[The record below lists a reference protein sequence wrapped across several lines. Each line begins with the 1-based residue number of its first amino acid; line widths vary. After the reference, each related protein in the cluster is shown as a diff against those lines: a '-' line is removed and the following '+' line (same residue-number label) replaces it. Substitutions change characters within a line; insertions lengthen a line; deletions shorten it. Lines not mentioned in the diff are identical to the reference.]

1 MNILIADD
9 EEYARIEIEEVLER
23 IIPDKK
29 QNCFSQRITIRQ

>member
-29 QNCFSQRITIRQ
+29 TKLFFE